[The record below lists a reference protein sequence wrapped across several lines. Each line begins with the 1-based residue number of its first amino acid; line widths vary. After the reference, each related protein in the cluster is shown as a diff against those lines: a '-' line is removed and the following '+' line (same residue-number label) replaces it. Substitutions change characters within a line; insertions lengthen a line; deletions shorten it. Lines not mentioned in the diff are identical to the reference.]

1 MTVLLICPESHNEWY
16 QYCRSNFY
24 VFNIM
29 LLSAVEYSIPTT
41 PIALSSTTILEKKTK
56 KPWNNQALND
66 RNDPASSYDAAI
78 RVENKNPGYGYSR
91 SQRPGGHP
99 SGKLTLQRF
108 SNPTLT
114 IMMDCINSLHYG

>member
-1 MTVLLICPESHNEWY
+1 MKPVQICTGFIF
-16 QYCRSNFY
+16 CAFY
-24 VFNIM
+24 AIVHVQILQIM
-29 LLSAVEYSIPTT
+29 SFSASEYSIPTT
-41 PIALSSTTILEKKTK
+41 PIALPSTTILEKKTK

-108 SNPTLT
+108 SYPTLT
-114 IMMDCINSLHYG
+114 LMNNQASR